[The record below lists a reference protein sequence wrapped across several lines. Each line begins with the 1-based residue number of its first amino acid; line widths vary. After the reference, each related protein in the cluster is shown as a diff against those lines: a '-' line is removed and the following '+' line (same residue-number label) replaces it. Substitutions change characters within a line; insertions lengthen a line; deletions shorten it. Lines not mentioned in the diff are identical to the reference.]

1 MKTRKNITI
10 NDPFIREDSFVN
22 DEGRTVNKGD
32 LIKIKGIWG
41 TKFKFLNYVTNPHS
55 GMSWIDCLELEK
67 GMGCGVR
74 SFYPERVKRIP
85 SKRGKRVKRLSEA
98 P

>member
-10 NDPFIREDSFVN
+10 NDPFIREDSFVT

-55 GMSWIDCLELEK
+55 GMSWIDCIELER
-67 GMGCGVR
+67 GISCAFR
-74 SFYPERVKRIP
+74 SFYPDRVKHIP
-85 SKRGKRVKRLSEA
+85 KKRGKRVKRLSEA